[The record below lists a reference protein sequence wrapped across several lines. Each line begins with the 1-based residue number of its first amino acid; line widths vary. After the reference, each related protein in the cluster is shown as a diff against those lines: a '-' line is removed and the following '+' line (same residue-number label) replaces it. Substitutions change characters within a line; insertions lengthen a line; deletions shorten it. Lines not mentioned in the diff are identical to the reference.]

1 MRAFT
6 ALLGLLAC
14 VPGRAQEGRAAAA
27 PAQAQVPEPVAPT
40 MAAMPGESGV
50 FLLRQGGTLAG
61 RLISTGPDGDVV
73 ELADQSVV
81 RLRAGSVVGVVAGTG
96 EAAASSRIEVERRD
110 GRVLSGRLISR
121 DATSVTV
128 DVDGSPTPTPLSEIR
143 AVRLAPG
150 TGIGPSWLD
159 VPSAS
164 AARIR
169 TMQAPTAF
177 RLEPWEAAVSVTG
190 LAEPT
195 VTLGVTRYGTVS
207 VSVAFPGL
215 YGQTGS
221 ESWRVSGDAGFEPLR
236 LIHVSAGFRAE
247 FQSGTQGWFHGA
259 LTGGTPGAYLSLYAG
274 PPPLGAVDRGEFGK
288 VALSLAGGAELL
300 PSVWVLAE
308 SWFGRGTE
316 GQVSTQYGGG
326 VRVGWSFFF
335 FEVGLVSRPSGEF
348 PVWASFGAGG
358 RPAGGQRP

>member
-1 MRAFT
+1 
-6 ALLGLLAC
+6 
-14 VPGRAQEGRAAAA
+14 
-27 PAQAQVPEPVAPT
+27 
-40 MAAMPGESGV
+40 MAALPGESGLL
-50 FLLRQGGTLAG
+50 LLRQGGTLKG
-61 RLISTGPDGDVV
+61 RLVSTGPEGDAV
-73 ELADQSVV
+73 ELADGSLI
-81 RLRAGSVVGVVAGTG
+81 RLRAGSVVGIVAATR
-96 EAAASSRIEVERRD
+96 EAAANSRIEVERLD

-150 TGIGPSWLD
+150 TGIGTSWLD

-169 TMQAPTAF
+169 TLQAPTAF
-177 RLEPWEAAVSVTG
+177 RLEPWESAVSVIG

-195 VTLGVTRYGTVS
+195 ATIGVTRFGTLS

-221 ESWRVSGDAGFEPLR
+221 ESWQVSADAGFEPLR
-236 LIHVSAGFRAE
+236 LIRVSAGFRAE
-247 FQSGTQGWFHGA
+247 FQSGTQGWLYGA

-288 VALSLAGGAELL
+288 TALSLAGGAELL

-308 SWFGRGTE
+308 SWFGRGAE

-335 FEVGLVSRPSGEF
+335 FEIGLVNRPSGVL
-348 PVWASFGAGG
+348 PVWASLGAGG